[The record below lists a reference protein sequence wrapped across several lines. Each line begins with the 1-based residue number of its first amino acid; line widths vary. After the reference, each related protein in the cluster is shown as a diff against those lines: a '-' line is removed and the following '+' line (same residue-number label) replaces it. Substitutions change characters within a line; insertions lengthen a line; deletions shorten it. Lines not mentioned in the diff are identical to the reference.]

1 MLGVVR
7 GTLPRTGIADQ
18 RAQRAKR
25 LSEFAAAGQHGRAQA
40 ADLGAIGAQG
50 DVRAHLRRILSQTR
64 GRALIARY
72 RAFIAG
78 LHTLF
83 EVWVSHCISL

>member
-1 MLGVVR
+1 VLGVVR

-18 RAQRAKR
+18 RAQGAER
-25 LSEFAAAGQHGRAQA
+25 LGEFSAAGQHGRAQT
-40 ADLGAIGAQG
+40 ADFGAIGAQG
-50 DVRAHLRRILSQTR
+50 DACAHLRRILPQAR